1 MGAHVSNTIRFL
13 ESMGANAA
21 MARMSFAE
29 YQAAVEGL
37 SLECGAET
45 GLLEKDVLKLSES
58 LSKRETLYCLI
69 FSPSEDEQPESPEQE
84 GETPE
89 ETPVSE

>member
-21 MARMSFAE
+21 KARMSFAE
-29 YQAAVEGL
+29 YQAAVEAL
-37 SLECGAET
+37 SLEGDAEM
-45 GLLEKDVLKLSES
+45 GLLERDASKLAGSFS
-58 LSKRETLYCLI
+58 VSDALYCLV

-89 ETPVSE
+89 ETPISE